1 MTTMGDT
8 ALGLGLSITVG
19 GLAWA
24 AVSDFRHF
32 LIPNRISVFVAGGY
46 LMAMVG
52 MPMHVWLAGLATGVA
67 VLVAGTLLFA
77 RGLVGGGDVKL
88 ASVAALWAGP
98 SLFSDFALATA
109 IVGVALAAVMMS
121 PLRRRMPAAPE
132 GDPTTGLRQPMPFGV
147 ALAAGGLWV
156 ALLHLQPMLNSRP

>member
-1 MTTMGDT
+1 MTLGDT
-8 ALGLGLSITVG
+8 SVGLGLSITAAA
-19 GLAWA
+19 LIWA
-24 AVSDFRHF
+24 AVSDFRRF

-46 LMAMVG
+46 LIAVGG
-52 MPMHVWLAGLATGVA
+52 MPMHAWLLGLATGGA
-67 VLVAGTLLFA
+67 VLALGTLLFA

-98 SLFSDFALATA
+98 GLFSAFALATGLA
-109 IVGVALAAVMMS
+109 GLALAAVMLS

-156 ALLHLQPMLNSRP
+156 ALLHLQPML

>member
-1 MTTMGDT
+1 MMIFGDM
-8 ALGLGLSITVG
+8 AMGLGLSITVAA
-19 GLAWA
+19 LTWA

-46 LMAMVG
+46 LIAVAG
-52 MPMHVWLAGLATGVA
+52 MPMHAWLAGLATGGA
-67 VLVAGTLLFA
+67 VLAAGTLLFA
-77 RGLVGGGDVKL
+77 RGFVGGGDVKL

-98 SLFSDFALATA
+98 GLFSDFALATG
-109 IVGVALAAVMMS
+109 IVGIALAGLMLS
-121 PLRRRMPAAPE
+121 PLRRRLPAAPE

-156 ALLHLQPMLNSRP
+156 ALLHLQPILYNRP